1 MGTPKEVPAVPVLD
15 PEARSARA
23 RLAAKTRHH
32 GADADITDEAAEI
45 ERARIDRKID
55 DLVEAAPKM
64 TPGQSAR
71 LRRLFT
77 YAPADEGSAA
87 G

>member
-1 MGTPKEVPAVPVLD
+1 MT
-15 PEARSARA
+15 RA
-23 RLAAKTRHH
+23 GLRE
-32 GADADITDEAAEI
+32 ITDETA

-55 DLVEAAPKM
+55 DLVAAAPKP
-64 TPGQSAR
+64 TSEQSAR